1 MAVVFSN
8 NAKTT
13 LASTVSTS
21 ATSITVADG
30 SVFPALN
37 GSDYTYVTFEDSSGN
52 VEIVKVTALSGNT
65 LTVVR
70 AQDNT
75 SARAFSSGGKCELR
89 LTSAGLNDVTTTTA
103 SVTAAGALMDSEIS
117 NIEAIKTLNQSVRT
131 VDSVNFGAVNTTGD
145 IETGSKLIF
154 GTHDSELGNNY
165 LQFNAN
171 SHAFIGHNVVG
182 KTLSFKISV
191 AAPLDTTPFTLTQY
205 GMTINGTMATTG
217 SITGGGTI
225 KTGNDTGKIMLG
237 TSNDLQIYHDG
248 NHSHL
253 RNATGDLR
261 IRSDGF
267 KIQNYGANSSY
278 MTGVNG
284 GAVSL
289 YFAGVSKVTTTA
301 NGVTV
306 TGSLSAAGGSST
318 NWNAAYGWGN
328 HASAGYL
335 TSYTDTN
342 TTYSIQDGELSQ
354 NNFTNADHTKLNGI
368 AANANNYVLPFTN
381 NSTNWNTAYG
391 WGNHASA
398 GYYAA
403 SNPNGYTNDQTAAE
417 ILTAIK
423 TVDGS
428 GSGLDADLLDGQHGS
443 YYAANSSLNSYMPIR
458 MSTPYAVIPTGG
470 WAGYNLGNGTML
482 QASSTGL
489 PSGGTHGYWHVT
501 GRRDSG
507 GGYVGL
513 YFQDYS
519 ASSGMWIGK
528 SLTSADPTWERVWS
542 AGTDG
547 SGSGLDADLLDGLNS
562 TSFVRSDAN
571 DTMNALLTINTT
583 NDAQLSLTSAN
594 GWTGISF
601 NDGAARGAEYL
612 WHNGNHG
619 TFALGGGG
627 SDVAGKKLH
636 VDGGLS
642 VGASSDTTATPAN
655 GIYSEGNV
663 SANGTT
669 IGADGTYAGYSVTG
683 FGGTTNG
690 YNRVFGHNS
699 NADGLYLAAASGR
712 GIIFRVNGSGANSF
726 AFNSTG
732 HFQLNNTTVIDSSRN
747 LTNIGTISSG
757 VITSTGAITSADFF
771 KATGS
776 NLKFS
781 AGGNHIFNVD
791 LNGKIYPQ
799 THNAVD
805 IGFNNTTAFRNLYL
819 SGTVNST
826 SGNYTTTTSRN
837 RFTTSSGY
845 IELGPM
851 NATWAHIYTDRAN
864 FYFNKNLYV
873 LGSKVWHAGND
884 GSGSGLDADLLDGQQ
899 GSYYYS
905 SANPPPLTADPTLT
919 LTGDVTGS
927 ATFTN
932 LGNATL
938 TAVVNNDSHYHS
950 QVYIPDTR
958 GAQRAPSYY
967 NDRYAQ
973 WDFQQNTDTLAGG
986 DSWHALQTVAP
997 WSVYNSAHRQQ
1008 QLAWTGTGGLKFRY
1022 ATSESAWAGWQTLW
1036 TSGNDGSGSGLDADT
1051 LDGIQ
1056 GASFLRSD
1064 ASDSIAAGT
1073 TYTFGTSNA
1082 EGFRFTNSSY
1092 SKSLYIGG
1100 WSGSLNSSGIS
1111 RIRNSNDNLHIDCGS
1126 AGNLYF
1132 NHYATGNIYYRGS
1145 TLWGAVNDGSGS
1157 GLDADTVDGIQGA
1170 SFLRSDATDY
1180 QNNTIYQRGYLVNE
1194 TAYRNRGVYGNYN
1207 SSKTNHIWSM
1217 GVAYK
1222 NHASGTNFG
1231 NLYGLAYKHTNNGT
1245 GGTMAGGH
1253 QMVWCQ
1259 NGTGYAA
1266 MGSNIW
1272 TSGNVTAY
1280 SDIRVKENLKVIPN
1294 ALNKV
1299 MQLNGYTYD
1308 RTDLSPATTEEED
1321 ITYAHNPTGRHVGV
1335 IAQEVLKVLP
1345 EAVTGGPNSM
1355 DGTDDDHY
1363 SVAYGNMV
1371 ALLIESIKELKADV
1385 DDLKTQLENK

>member
-501 GRRDSG
+501 GRRDTS

-1280 SDIRVKENLKVIPN
+1280 SDIRVKENLIVIPN

>member
-501 GRRDSG
+501 GRRDTS

>member
-482 QASSTGL
+482 QASSTG
-489 PSGGTHGYWHVT
+489 
-501 GRRDSG
+501 
-507 GGYVGL
+507 
-513 YFQDYS
+513 
-519 ASSGMWIGK
+519 M
-528 SLTSADPTWERVWS
+528 
-542 AGTDG
+542 
-547 SGSGLDADLLDGLNS
+547 LL
-562 TSFVRSDAN
+562 
-571 DTMNALLTINTT
+571 
-583 NDAQLSLTSAN
+583 
-594 GWTGISF
+594 
-601 NDGAARGAEYL
+601 
-612 WHNGNHG
+612 
-619 TFALGGGG
+619 
-627 SDVAGKKLH
+627 
-636 VDGGLS
+636 VDEI
-642 VGASSDTTATPAN
+642 P
-655 GIYSEGNV
+655 
-663 SANGTT
+663 
-669 IGADGTYAGYSVTG
+669 
-683 FGGTTNG
+683 
-690 YNRVFGHNS
+690 
-699 NADGLYLAAASGR
+699 AAAMLVS
-712 GIIFRVNGSGANSF
+712 
-726 AFNSTG
+726 
-732 HFQLNNTTVIDSSRN
+732 
-747 LTNIGTISSG
+747 ISK
-757 VITSTGAITSADFF
+757 IT
-771 KATGS
+771 
-776 NLKFS
+776 
-781 AGGNHIFNVD
+781 
-791 LNGKIYPQ
+791 
-799 THNAVD
+799 
-805 IGFNNTTAFRNLYL
+805 
-819 SGTVNST
+819 
-826 SGNYTTTTSRN
+826 
-837 RFTTSSGY
+837 
-845 IELGPM
+845 
-851 NATWAHIYTDRAN
+851 
-864 FYFNKNLYV
+864 
-873 LGSKVWHAGND
+873 
-884 GSGSGLDADLLDGQQ
+884 
-899 GSYYYS
+899 
-905 SANPPPLTADPTLT
+905 
-919 LTGDVTGS
+919 
-927 ATFTN
+927 
-932 LGNATL
+932 
-938 TAVVNNDSHYHS
+938 
-950 QVYIPDTR
+950 
-958 GAQRAPSYY
+958 
-967 NDRYAQ
+967 
-973 WDFQQNTDTLAGG
+973 
-986 DSWHALQTVAP
+986 
-997 WSVYNSAHRQQ
+997 AHR
-1008 QLAWTGTGGLKFRY
+1008 LACGL
-1022 ATSESAWAGWQTLW
+1022 
-1036 TSGNDGSGSGLDADT
+1036 
-1051 LDGIQ
+1051 
-1056 GASFLRSD
+1056 
-1064 ASDSIAAGT
+1064 
-1073 TYTFGTSNA
+1073 
-1082 EGFRFTNSSY
+1082 
-1092 SKSLYIGG
+1092 
-1100 WSGSLNSSGIS
+1100 
-1111 RIRNSNDNLHIDCGS
+1111 
-1126 AGNLYF
+1126 
-1132 NHYATGNIYYRGS
+1132 
-1145 TLWGAVNDGSGS
+1145 
-1157 GLDADTVDGIQGA
+1157 
-1170 SFLRSDATDY
+1170 
-1180 QNNTIYQRGYLVNE
+1180 
-1194 TAYRNRGVYGNYN
+1194 
-1207 SSKTNHIWSM
+1207 
-1217 GVAYK
+1217 
-1222 NHASGTNFG
+1222 
-1231 NLYGLAYKHTNNGT
+1231 
-1245 GGTMAGGH
+1245 
-1253 QMVWCQ
+1253 
-1259 NGTGYAA
+1259 
-1266 MGSNIW
+1266 
-1272 TSGNVTAY
+1272 
-1280 SDIRVKENLKVIPN
+1280 VKV
-1294 ALNKV
+1294 
-1299 MQLNGYTYD
+1299 
-1308 RTDLSPATTEEED
+1308 
-1321 ITYAHNPTGRHVGV
+1321 
-1335 IAQEVLKVLP
+1335 
-1345 EAVTGGPNSM
+1345 
-1355 DGTDDDHY
+1355 
-1363 SVAYGNMV
+1363 
-1371 ALLIESIKELKADV
+1371 
-1385 DDLKTQLENK
+1385 